1 MTKKISLLT
10 FFICLFGC
18 AAIVLYSFVF
28 AAEELPQEWFR
39 VAGSLFVIGLASFLI
54 WFVSE
59 IKAIHAKI
67 AKGE

>member
-1 MTKKISLLT
+1 MTKKISLYV
-10 FFICLFGC
+10 FFTCLFAC

-39 VAGSLFVIGLASFLI
+39 AAASLFVIGLTAFLI
-54 WFVSE
+54 WFVAE
-59 IKAIHAKI
+59 IKAIHSKI